1 MCLPY
6 RNDIILHRNGNQ
18 KPGRKFCLPGAFFL
32 KAATDQ
38 VFIKSEN
45 IAFAFGMKLEK
56 TPGMTASN
64 ILVIDEGAALHDL
77 LQKFVIPEGYR
88 VLEVADGRSAERV
101 IAREDVDIIVCDVKL
116 LPMIAVSI
124 EKALLQRRIAQLESA
139 MTMGQPMS
147 AFDLSSVEKLHIQ
160 RVLNYTHG
168 NKVEAARLLNIGL
181 TTVYRKIEEYG
192 LG

>member
-1 MCLPY
+1 
-6 RNDIILHRNGNQ
+6 
-18 KPGRKFCLPGAFFL
+18 L

-45 IAFAFGMKLEK
+45 IAVAFGMKLEK
-56 TPGMTASN
+56 TLAMTASN

-88 VLEVADGRSAERV
+88 VLEVTDGRSAERV

>member
-1 MCLPY
+1 
-6 RNDIILHRNGNQ
+6 
-18 KPGRKFCLPGAFFL
+18 
-32 KAATDQ
+32 
-38 VFIKSEN
+38 
-45 IAFAFGMKLEK
+45 
-56 TPGMTASN
+56 MTASN
-64 ILVIDEGAALHDL
+64 ILVIDEGTTLHDL
-77 LQKFVIPEGYR
+77 LEKIIIPEGYR
-88 VLEVADGRSAERV
+88 VLEALDGRSAERV

-116 LPMIAVSI
+116 LPLIAVSI

-139 MTMGQPMS
+139 MTFWQPMS